1 MSTAEGANLGPEFDT
16 RMQGLRDQ
24 VAQIEDGGPLLQQI
38 DAIADAFGGM
48 ADALAAY
55 DVGGRPAGTR

>member
-1 MSTAEGANLGPEFDT
+1 M
-16 RMQGLRDQ
+16 RGLRDQ